1 MVFIRV
7 ISKLAYLSSTEYQH
21 IVRIVGNDLP
31 GAKKIIVGLTQ
42 IKGIGYNF
50 ANAILE
56 SLKINTNKNIGNLTE
71 PEVQSIEKIIKDS
84 SSANF
89 PEWFL
94 NRRKDLETGVTKHLI
109 TSDIA
114 LTVRNDIEREKAMYS
129 WRGYRHMYGLKVRG
143 QRTRCTGRKGGA
155 VGVQKGGKVLP
166 PGAAGAPGAEGE
178 APAEGAAPAEGEAA
192 AGKETAPAAGK
203 GTAPAAGKGTAPAAG
218 KGTAPAAGKGTAP
231 KEAKGGAK
239 K

>member
-7 ISKLAYLSSTEYQH
+7 ILKLAYLSSTEYQH
-21 IVRIVGNDLP
+21 IVRIVGNDIP

-56 SLKINTNKNIGNLTE
+56 SLKINTNKNIGNLTD

-89 PEWFL
+89 PQWFL
-94 NRRKDLETGVTKHLI
+94 NRQKDIETGVTKHLI

-114 LTVRNDIEREKAMYS
+114 LAVRNDIEREKAMSS

-143 QRTRCTGRKGGA
+143 QRTRTTGRKGGA

-166 PGAAGAPGAEGE
+166 PGAAGAPGAPSAEGE

-192 AGKETAPAAGK
+192 AGKGTSPAAGKETAPAAGK
-203 GTAPAAGKGTAPAAG
+203 ATSPAAGKEA
-218 KGTAPAAGKGTAP
+218 AP
-231 KEAKGGAK
+231 KETKGGAK